1 MKRKTANTVTFQQLK
16 FSGGQGFPA
25 CAGDMKSR
33 KLRRT
38 LCYGTVVKH
47 NKRNGEMNSTFKI
60 VFNRARG
67 AMTVVNEMTKSHQ
80 TGRKA
85 AVAVAVAGALAF
97 STSVQ
102 AYVYVEAQG
111 QDKTVTQAHVVSQDG
126 DRVVGGWS
134 NWSEAAEKAALN
146 NTVTVKSGDWGMVL
160 GGHYT
165 SGGAEVDH
173 SAVQNTHV
181 VINGGTVSKSVVGG
195 TGGTDNQKLVRHNKT
210 AVASVTINGGSF
222 GTAQPTTDCTELF
235 VLGGDLMKHK
245 GDNGGG
251 NINAYAESEIGATH
265 VTIKGGTFNSAV
277 VGGSAAIVYY
287 GNANKGA
294 KTTVGTTNV
303 TIEGGTFNHAIV
315 AGGLASGHRTH
326 SFVTEAN
333 LSVIAKDKDLA
344 VNDSIFA
351 GGVRRMD
358 SFGGSGG
365 SVEVKHATVRVEDV
379 NVKGGIYG
387 TSASLKML
395 TEKVQVDG
403 KEKEK
408 ITGWEFKPLEI
419 DGAVATVLTDM
430 TLVNVIAKESILG
443 EKSTLNVH
451 GKVELGELK
460 AKGVKISLFD
470 APANTPKVQTF
481 AEDVPQTGTQLNL
494 GTLTGTGNSFYFA
507 TSDASVNIA
516 KNGNENTPDAD
527 KPLID
532 SITGSGSV
540 NDDVAGDLNELASM
554 VTVGGTSGAEV
565 LKNTDLKLES
575 GDVFGET
582 TGTIN
587 KEGKLEDV
595 KTSVNMNNVRI
606 AEFAMRTP
614 MQIAR
619 IESNDLRKR
628 LGDIRS
634 SEGATGVWARYDGG
648 RFSGGEFENK
658 FNKVQVGAD
667 TALAAYGSRLG
678 LSFSYTQG
686 DADMSGISADTDAYS
701 LAAYGMWFGEAG
713 QFADVIGRVG
723 TVDTDLATRTYK
735 TNYDQ
740 LMLSLSGEFGWRFDL
755 TDTFYAE
762 PSAELTYTRVDGET
776 FKANSNTLG
785 IDDYDSM
792 VGRIGAT
799 AGLNCSQG
807 RGGVYARFG
816 VAHEFMGDGRFT
828 AVNAAGTAADPI
840 EVDGKDTW
848 VEYAV
853 GANFNITKQTY
864 VWADLERTSGAEV
877 DEDWRATIGVRH
889 AF

>member
-1 MKRKTANTVTFQQLK
+1 
-16 FSGGQGFPA
+16 
-25 CAGDMKSR
+25 
-33 KLRRT
+33 
-38 LCYGTVVKH
+38 
-47 NKRNGEMNSTFKI
+47 MNSTFKI

-97 STSVQ
+97 SAGVQ
-102 AYVYVEAQG
+102 ASEYVEAQG
-111 QDKTVTQAHVVSQDG
+111 QDKTVTQADVEKG
-126 DRVVGGWS
+126 GKRVVGGWR
-134 NWSEAAEKAALN
+134 NWSDTAQQAKLN
-146 NTVTVKSGDWGMVL
+146 NTVTVESGEWQLVI
-160 GGHYT
+160 GGHY
-165 SGGAEVDH
+165 SGVADKAITH
-173 SAVQNTHV
+173 SVENTNV
-181 VINGGTVSKSVVGG
+181 VINGGSITKSVVGG
-195 TGGTDNQKLVRHNKT
+195 TGASDNLEVTRINKN

-222 GTAQPTTDCTELF
+222 GVAGEVGNATELF
-235 VLGGDLMKHK
+235 VVGGDLMKHR
-245 GDNGGG
+245 GGYREEESWPDLT
-251 NINAYAESEIGATH
+251 NAYAESEIGATH
-265 VTIKGGTFNSAV
+265 VTIKDGTFNSAI

-315 AGGLASGHRTH
+315 AGGLASGHKTH

-333 LSVIAKDKDLA
+333 LSVIAKDKAL
-344 VNDSIFA
+344 VVKDSIFA

-358 SFGGSGG
+358 SLGGSGG
-365 SVEVKHATVRVEDV
+365 SVKVDHATVRVEGV
-379 NVKGGIYG
+379 EVQGGIYG
-387 TSASLKML
+387 THAAL
-395 TEKVQVDG
+395 TGTQSTTDSN
-403 KEKEK
+403 K
-408 ITGWEFKPLEI
+408 ISKWNYNPLEI

-430 TLVNVIAKESILG
+430 TLVNVSAKESILG

-451 GKVELGELK
+451 GKVELGDLK
-460 AKGVKISLFD
+460 ATGVKISLFD
-470 APANTPKVQTF
+470 APNSPKVQTF
-481 AEDVPQTGTQLNL
+481 DEAAPQTGTQLNL

-554 VTVGGTSGAEV
+554 ITVGDKTGADV

-587 KEGKLEDV
+587 EEGKLEDV

-628 LGDIRS
+628 MGDIRS
-634 SEGATGVWARYDGG
+634 SEGVTGVWARYDGG

-853 GANFNITKQTY
+853 GANFNITMQTY

>member
-1 MKRKTANTVTFQQLK
+1 MKWKATKIPLYSNGLSFL
-16 FSGGQGFPA
+16 GGGGGGAGFPA

-85 AVAVAVAGALAF
+85 AVAVAVAGGLAF
-97 STSVQ
+97 SVGVHAAVS
-102 AYVYVEAQG
+102 VYVEGAG
-111 QDKTVTQAHVVSQDG
+111 KDITVTEANIISNFDN
-126 DRVVGGWS
+126 RVVGGW
-134 NWSEAAEKAALN
+134 NKWSDTAQQAALN
-146 NTVTVKSGDWGMVL
+146 NTVTVQSGKWNMAI
-160 GGHYT
+160 GGHY
-165 SGGAEVDH
+165 SGDRDKAITH
-173 SAVQNTHV
+173 SVENTNV
-181 VINGGTVSKSVVGG
+181 VINGGEVYAVVGG
-195 TGGTDNQKLVRHNKT
+195 TGGSDNLKVARSNKN

-222 GTAQPTTDCTELF
+222 GTTDYKTDCTELF
-235 VLGGDLMKHK
+235 VLGGDLMKH
-245 GDNGGG
+245 GGSYSG
-251 NINAYAESEIGATH
+251 IIDAEAESEIGATH

-303 TIEGGTFNHAIV
+303 TIEGGTFNHGIV
-315 AGGLASGHRTH
+315 AGGLASGHKTH
-326 SFVTEAN
+326 SFVKEAN
-333 LSVIAKDKDLA
+333 LSIVAKDKAL
-344 VNDSIFA
+344 VVKNSIFA
-351 GGVRRMD
+351 GGLVRDDAYGNPAD
-358 SFGGSGG
+358 SSSTVG
-365 SVEVKHATVRVEDV
+365 HATVRVEG
-379 NVKGGIYG
+379 VKVEGGIYG
-387 TSASLKML
+387 TDATLSMVGNKQGWMYRPLLNTDGSA
-395 TEKVQVDG
+395 
-403 KEKEK
+403 
-408 ITGWEFKPLEI
+408 
-419 DGAVATVLTDM
+419 ATVRTDM
-430 TLVNVIAKESILG
+430 TLVNVTATKSILG
-443 EKSTLNVH
+443 KDSTLNVH
-451 GKVELGELK
+451 GKVKLNELK
-460 AKGVKISLFD
+460 ATDVKISLFD

-481 AEDVPQTGTQLNL
+481 ADDAPQTGTQLNL
-494 GTLTGTGNSFYFA
+494 DKLTGTGNSFYFA
-507 TSDASVNIA
+507 TSDASVNI
-516 KNGNENTPDAD
+516 KENGNAESET

-554 VTVGGTSGAEV
+554 ITVGDKTGADV

-582 TGTIN
+582 TGTLN
-587 KEGKLEDV
+587 ENGELEDV

-628 LGDIRS
+628 MGDIRS

-776 FKANSNTLG
+776 FKANGNTLG

>member
-1 MKRKTANTVTFQQLK
+1 
-16 FSGGQGFPA
+16 
-25 CAGDMKSR
+25 MKSR

-97 STSVQ
+97 SAGVQ
-102 AYVYVEAQG
+102 ASEYVEAQG
-111 QDKTVTQAHVVSQDG
+111 QDKTVTQADVEKG
-126 DRVVGGWS
+126 GKRVVGGWR
-134 NWSEAAEKAALN
+134 NWSDTAQQAKLN
-146 NTVTVKSGDWGMVL
+146 NTVTVESGEWQLVI
-160 GGHYT
+160 GGHY
-165 SGGAEVDH
+165 SGVADKAITH
-173 SAVQNTHV
+173 SVENTNV
-181 VINGGTVSKSVVGG
+181 VINGGSITKSVVGG
-195 TGGTDNQKLVRHNKT
+195 TGASDNLEVTRINKN

-222 GTAQPTTDCTELF
+222 GVAGEVGNTTELF
-235 VLGGDLMKHK
+235 VLGGDLMKHR
-245 GDNGGG
+245 GGFK
-251 NINAYAESEIGATH
+251 NDPKDPDLSDAYAESEIGATH
-265 VTIKGGTFNSAV
+265 VTIKDGTFNSAI

-315 AGGLASGHRTH
+315 AGGLASGHKTH

-333 LSVIAKDKDLA
+333 LSVIAKDKALV

-358 SFGGSGG
+358 SLGGSGG
-365 SVEVKHATVRVEDV
+365 SVKVDHATVRVEG
-379 NVKGGIYG
+379 VKVEGGIYG
-387 TSASLKML
+387 THAAL
-395 TEKVQVDG
+395 TGTQSTTNSNNISKWHYD
-403 KEKEK
+403 
-408 ITGWEFKPLEI
+408 PLEI

-430 TLVNVIAKESILG
+430 TLVNVSAKESILG
-443 EKSTLNVH
+443 EESTLNVH
-451 GKVELGELK
+451 GKVELGDLK
-460 AKGVKISLFD
+460 ATGVKISLFD
-470 APANTPKVQTF
+470 APNSPKVQTF
-481 AEDVPQTGTQLNL
+481 DEAAPQTGTQLNL
-494 GTLTGTGNSFYFA
+494 GKLTGTGNSFYFA
-507 TSDASVNIA
+507 TSDASVNIEM
-516 KNGNENTPDAD
+516 NGNAESET

-554 VTVGGTSGAEV
+554 ITVDDKTGAEV

-587 KEGKLEDV
+587 EEGKLEDV

-628 LGDIRS
+628 MGDIRS
-634 SEGATGVWARYDGG
+634 SEGVTGVWARYDGG

-686 DADMSGISADTDAYS
+686 DAGMSGISADTDAYS

-776 FKANSNTLG
+776 FKANGNTLG

>member
-1 MKRKTANTVTFQQLK
+1 MPLYFNSLSFL
-16 FSGGQGFPA
+16 GGQGFPA

-97 STSVQ
+97 SAGVH
-102 AYVYVEAQG
+102 AADPVYVEGAG
-111 QDKTVTQAHVVSQDG
+111 KDITVTKAHITPNVG
-126 DRVVGGWS
+126 NRVVGGW
-134 NWSEAAEKAALN
+134 NKWSDTAQQAALN
-146 NTVTVKSGDWGMVL
+146 NTVTVEGGEWQLVI

-165 SGGAEVDH
+165 SKENEVDH

-181 VINGGTVSKSVVGG
+181 VINGGTITKSVVGG
-195 TGGTDNQKLVRHNKT
+195 TAGTDNQKLVRNNKS
-210 AVASVTINGGSF
+210 AVANVTINGGSF
-222 GTAQPTTDCTELF
+222 GAEGEVGNATELF
-235 VLGGDLMKHK
+235 VLGGDLMKH
-245 GDNGGG
+245 GGSYSG
-251 NINAYAESEIGATH
+251 IIDAYAESEIGATH
-265 VTIKGGTFNSAV
+265 VTIKDGTFNSAI

-315 AGGLASGHRTH
+315 AGGLASGHKTH

-333 LSVIAKDKDLA
+333 LSVIAKDKAL
-344 VNDSIFA
+344 VVKDSIFA

-358 SFGGSGG
+358 SLGGSGG
-365 SVEVKHATVRVEDV
+365 SVKVDHATVRVEGV
-379 NVKGGIYG
+379 EVQGGIYG
-387 TSASLKML
+387 THAAL
-395 TEKVQVDG
+395 TGTQSTTDSN
-403 KEKEK
+403 K
-408 ITGWEFKPLEI
+408 ISKWNYNPLEI

-430 TLVNVIAKESILG
+430 TLVNVTAKESILG
-443 EKSTLNVH
+443 KDSTLNVH
-451 GKVELGELK
+451 GKVELGDLK

>member
-1 MKRKTANTVTFQQLK
+1 
-16 FSGGQGFPA
+16 
-25 CAGDMKSR
+25 
-33 KLRRT
+33 
-38 LCYGTVVKH
+38 
-47 NKRNGEMNSTFKI
+47 MNSTFKI

-111 QDKTVTQAHVVSQDG
+111 QDKTVTQANVVSQDG

-160 GGHYT
+160 GGHFS

-195 TGGTDNQKLVRHNKT
+195 TGGTDNQKLVRHNKS

-222 GTAQPTTDCTELF
+222 GTTNYTTDCTELF

-245 GDNGGG
+245 GDAFGG
-251 NINAYAESEIGATH
+251 NINAEAESEIGATH

-303 TIEGGTFNHAIV
+303 TIEGGTFNHGIV
-315 AGGLASGHRTH
+315 AGGLASGHQTH
-326 SFVTEAN
+326 SFVKEAN
-333 LSVIAKDKDLA
+333 LSIVDRGKAPKVE
-344 VNDSIFA
+344 VNKSIFA
-351 GGVRRMD
+351 GGLVRDDAYGNPAD
-358 SFGGSGG
+358 SSSTVG
-365 SVEVKHATVRVEDV
+365 HATVRVEG
-379 NVKGGIYG
+379 VKVGGGIYG
-387 TSASLKML
+387 TDATLSMVGDK
-395 TEKVQVDG
+395 Q
-403 KEKEK
+403 
-408 ITGWEFKPLEI
+408 GWEYRPLLNT
-419 DGAVATVLTDM
+419 DGSAATVLTDM
-430 TLVNVIAKESILG
+430 TLVNVSATESILG
-443 EKSTLNVH
+443 KDSTLNVH
-451 GKVELGELK
+451 GNVELGELK
-460 AKGVKISLFD
+460 ATGVKISLFD

-494 GTLTGTGNSFYFA
+494 NKLTGTGNSFYFA
-507 TSDASVNIA
+507 TSDASVHI
-516 KNGNENTPDAD
+516 KENGNAD
-527 KPLID
+527 ETKPLID

-554 VTVGGTSGAEV
+554 ITVGDKTGAEV
-565 LKNTDLKLES
+565 LKKTELKLES

-582 TGTIN
+582 TGKIN
-587 KEGKLEDV
+587 EKGELENV
-595 KTSVNMNNVRI
+595 ETSVNMNNVRI

-686 DADMSGISADTDAYS
+686 DADMSGMSGISADTDAYS

-828 AVNAAGTAADPI
+828 AVNAAGTVADPI

>member
-1 MKRKTANTVTFQQLK
+1 
-16 FSGGQGFPA
+16 
-25 CAGDMKSR
+25 MKSR

-97 STSVQ
+97 SAGVQ
-102 AYVYVEAQG
+102 ASEYVEAQG
-111 QDKTVTQAHVVSQDG
+111 QDKTVTQADVEKG
-126 DRVVGGWS
+126 GKRVVGGWR
-134 NWSEAAEKAALN
+134 NWSGTAQQAKLN
-146 NTVTVKSGDWGMVL
+146 NTVTVESGEWQLVI
-160 GGHYT
+160 GGHY
-165 SGGAEVDH
+165 SGVADKAITH
-173 SAVQNTHV
+173 SVENTNV
-181 VINGGTVSKSVVGG
+181 VINGGSITKSVVGG
-195 TGGTDNQKLVRHNKT
+195 TGASDNLEVTRINKN

-222 GTAQPTTDCTELF
+222 GVAGEVGNTTELF
-235 VLGGDLMKHK
+235 VLGGDLMKHR
-245 GDNGGG
+245 GGFK
-251 NINAYAESEIGATH
+251 NDPKDPDLSDAYAESEIGATH
-265 VTIKGGTFNSAV
+265 VTIKDGTFNSAI

-315 AGGLASGHRTH
+315 AGGLASGHKTH

-333 LSVIAKDKDLA
+333 LSVIAKDKALV

-358 SFGGSGG
+358 SLGGSGG
-365 SVEVKHATVRVEDV
+365 SVKVDHATVRIEGVKVE
-379 NVKGGIYG
+379 GGIYG
-387 TSASLKML
+387 THAAL
-395 TEKVQVDG
+395 TGTQSTTNSNNISKWHYD
-403 KEKEK
+403 
-408 ITGWEFKPLEI
+408 PLEI

-430 TLVNVIAKESILG
+430 TLVNVTAKESILG
-443 EKSTLNVH
+443 KDSTLNVH

-460 AKGVKISLFD
+460 ATGVKISLFD

-481 AEDVPQTGTQLNL
+481 AEAASQTGTQLNL
-494 GTLTGTGNSFYFA
+494 EKLTGTGNSFYFA

-516 KNGNENTPDAD
+516 KNGNEGTADKD

-686 DADMSGISADTDAYS
+686 DADMSGMSGISADTDAYS

-776 FKANSNTLG
+776 FKANGNTLG

>member
-1 MKRKTANTVTFQQLK
+1 
-16 FSGGQGFPA
+16 
-25 CAGDMKSR
+25 
-33 KLRRT
+33 
-38 LCYGTVVKH
+38 
-47 NKRNGEMNSTFKI
+47 MNSTFKI

-102 AYVYVEAQG
+102 ANVYVEAQG
-111 QDKTVTQAHVVSQDG
+111 QDKTVTQANVVSQDG

-160 GGHYT
+160 GGHFS

-181 VINGGTVSKSVVGG
+181 VINGGTITKSVVGG
-195 TGGTDNQKLVRHNKT
+195 TAGTDNQKLVRNNKS
-210 AVASVTINGGSF
+210 AVANVTINGGSF
-222 GTAQPTTDCTELF
+222 GAEGEVGNATELF
-235 VLGGDLMKHK
+235 VLGGDLMKH
-245 GDNGGG
+245 GGSYSG
-251 NINAYAESEIGATH
+251 IIDAYAESEIGATH
-265 VTIKGGTFNSAV
+265 VTIKDGTFNSAI

-315 AGGLASGHRTH
+315 AGGLASGHNTH

-333 LSVIAKDKDLA
+333 LSVVAKDKALV

-358 SFGGSGG
+358 SLGGSGG
-365 SVEVKHATVRVEDV
+365 SVKVDHATVRVEG
-379 NVKGGIYG
+379 VKVEGGIYG
-387 TSASLKML
+387 THAAL
-395 TEKVQVDG
+395 TGTQSTTNSNNISKWHYD
-403 KEKEK
+403 
-408 ITGWEFKPLEI
+408 PLEI

-430 TLVNVIAKESILG
+430 TLVNVSAKKSILG

-451 GKVELGELK
+451 GKVELGDLK
-460 AKGVKISLFD
+460 ATGVKISLFD
-470 APANTPKVQTF
+470 APNSPKVQTF
-481 AEDVPQTGTQLNL
+481 AEAETGTQLNL

-507 TSDASVNIA
+507 TSDASVNIE
-516 KNGNENTPDAD
+516 KNGNAVSET

-554 VTVGGTSGAEV
+554 ITVGDKTGAEV

-582 TGTIN
+582 TGTLN
-587 KEGKLEDV
+587 ENGELEDV

>member
-1 MKRKTANTVTFQQLK
+1 
-16 FSGGQGFPA
+16 
-25 CAGDMKSR
+25 MKSR

-97 STSVQ
+97 SAGVQ
-102 AYVYVEAQG
+102 ASEYVEAQG
-111 QDKTVTQAHVVSQDG
+111 QDKTVTQADVEKG
-126 DRVVGGWS
+126 GKRVVGGWR
-134 NWSEAAEKAALN
+134 NWSDTAQQAKLN
-146 NTVTVKSGDWGMVL
+146 NTVTVESGEWQLVI
-160 GGHYT
+160 GGHY
-165 SGGAEVDH
+165 SGVADKAITH
-173 SAVQNTHV
+173 SVENTNV
-181 VINGGTVSKSVVGG
+181 VINGGSITKSVVGG
-195 TGGTDNQKLVRHNKT
+195 TGASDNLEVTRINKN
-210 AVASVTINGGSF
+210 AVASVTFNGGSF
-222 GTAQPTTDCTELF
+222 GVAGEVGNTTELF
-235 VLGGDLMKHK
+235 VLGGDLMKHR
-245 GDNGGG
+245 GGFK
-251 NINAYAESEIGATH
+251 NDPKDPDLSDAYAESEIGATH
-265 VTIKGGTFNSAV
+265 VTIKDGTFNSAI

-315 AGGLASGHRTH
+315 AGGLASGHKTH

-333 LSVIAKDKDLA
+333 LSVIAKDKALV

-358 SFGGSGG
+358 SLGGSGG
-365 SVEVKHATVRVEDV
+365 SVKVDHATVRVEG
-379 NVKGGIYG
+379 VKVEGGIYG
-387 TSASLKML
+387 THAAL
-395 TEKVQVDG
+395 TGTQSTTNSNNISKWHYD
-403 KEKEK
+403 
-408 ITGWEFKPLEI
+408 PLEI

-430 TLVNVIAKESILG
+430 TLVNVSAKESILG
-443 EKSTLNVH
+443 EESTLNVH
-451 GKVELGELK
+451 GKVELGDLK
-460 AKGVKISLFD
+460 ATGVKISLFD
-470 APANTPKVQTF
+470 APNSPKVQTF
-481 AEDVPQTGTQLNL
+481 DEAAPQTGTQLNL
-494 GTLTGTGNSFYFA
+494 GKLTGTGNSFYFA
-507 TSDASVNIA
+507 TSDASVNIEM
-516 KNGNENTPDAD
+516 NGNAESET

-554 VTVGGTSGAEV
+554 ITVDDKTGAEV

-587 KEGKLEDV
+587 EEGKLEDV
-595 KTSVNMNNVRI
+595 KTCVNMNNVRI

-628 LGDIRS
+628 MGDIRS
-634 SEGATGVWARYDGG
+634 SEGVTGVWARYDGG

-667 TALAAYGSRLG
+667 TALAAYSSRLG

-686 DADMSGISADTDAYS
+686 DADMSGMSGISADTDAYS

-776 FKANSNTLG
+776 FKANGNTLG

>member
-1 MKRKTANTVTFQQLK
+1 MG
-16 FSGGQGFPA
+16 GGQGFPA
-25 CAGDMKSR
+25 CVGDMKSR
-33 KLRRT
+33 ILRRT

-97 STSVQ
+97 SAGVQ
-102 AYVYVEAQG
+102 ASEYVEAQG
-111 QDKTVTQAHVVSQDG
+111 QDKTVTQADVEKG
-126 DRVVGGWS
+126 GKRVVGGWR
-134 NWSEAAEKAALN
+134 NWSGTAQQAKLN
-146 NTVTVKSGDWGMVL
+146 NTVTVESGEWQLVI
-160 GGHYT
+160 GGHY
-165 SGGAEVDH
+165 SGVADKAITH
-173 SAVQNTHV
+173 SVENTNV
-181 VINGGTVSKSVVGG
+181 VINGGSITKSVVGG
-195 TGGTDNQKLVRHNKT
+195 TGASDNLEVTRINKN
-210 AVASVTINGGSF
+210 AVASVTINGGFF
-222 GTAQPTTDCTELF
+222 GVAGEVGNTTELF
-235 VLGGDLMKHK
+235 VLGGDLMKHR
-245 GDNGGG
+245 GGFK
-251 NINAYAESEIGATH
+251 NDPKDPDLSDAYAESEIGATH
-265 VTIKGGTFNSAV
+265 VTIKDGTFNSAI

-315 AGGLASGHRTH
+315 AGGLASGHKTH

-333 LSVIAKDKDLA
+333 LSVIAKDKALV

-358 SFGGSGG
+358 SLGGSGG
-365 SVEVKHATVRVEDV
+365 SVKVDHATVRVEG
-379 NVKGGIYG
+379 VKVEGGIYG
-387 TSASLKML
+387 THAAL
-395 TEKVQVDG
+395 TGTQSTTNSNNISKWHYD
-403 KEKEK
+403 
-408 ITGWEFKPLEI
+408 PLEI

-430 TLVNVIAKESILG
+430 TLVNVSAKESILG
-443 EKSTLNVH
+443 EESTLNVH
-451 GKVELGELK
+451 GKVELGDLK
-460 AKGVKISLFD
+460 ATGVKISLFD
-470 APANTPKVQTF
+470 APNSPKVQTF
-481 AEDVPQTGTQLNL
+481 DEAAPQTGTQLNL
-494 GTLTGTGNSFYFA
+494 GKLTGTGNSFYFA
-507 TSDASVNIA
+507 TSDASVNIEM
-516 KNGNENTPDAD
+516 NGNAESET

-554 VTVGGTSGAEV
+554 ITVDDKTGAEV

-587 KEGKLEDV
+587 EEGKLEDV

-628 LGDIRS
+628 MGDIRS
-634 SEGATGVWARYDGG
+634 SEGVTGVWARYDGG

-686 DADMSGISADTDAYS
+686 DADMSGMSGISADTDAYS

-776 FKANSNTLG
+776 FKANGNTLG

>member
-1 MKRKTANTVTFQQLK
+1 MLLY
-16 FSGGQGFPA
+16 FSNLSFLGGQGFPA

-97 STSVQ
+97 SAGVQ
-102 AYVYVEAQG
+102 ASEYVEAQG
-111 QDKTVTQAHVVSQDG
+111 QDKTVTQADVEKG
-126 DRVVGGWS
+126 GKRVVGGWR
-134 NWSEAAEKAALN
+134 NWSDTAQQAKLN
-146 NTVTVKSGDWGMVL
+146 NTVTVESGEWQLVI
-160 GGHYT
+160 GGHY
-165 SGGAEVDH
+165 SGVADKAITH
-173 SAVQNTHV
+173 SVENTNV
-181 VINGGTVSKSVVGG
+181 VINGGSITKSVVGG
-195 TGGTDNQKLVRHNKT
+195 TGASDNLEVTRINKN

-222 GTAQPTTDCTELF
+222 GVAGEVGNTTELF
-235 VLGGDLMKHK
+235 VLGGDLMKHR
-245 GDNGGG
+245 GGFK
-251 NINAYAESEIGATH
+251 NDPKDPDLSDAYAESEIGATH
-265 VTIKGGTFNSAV
+265 VTIKDGTFNSAI

-315 AGGLASGHRTH
+315 AGGLASGHKTH

-333 LSVIAKDKDLA
+333 LSVIAKDKALV

-358 SFGGSGG
+358 SLGGSGG
-365 SVEVKHATVRVEDV
+365 SVKVDHATVRVEG
-379 NVKGGIYG
+379 VKVEGGIYG
-387 TSASLKML
+387 THAAL
-395 TEKVQVDG
+395 TGTQSTTNSNNISKWHYD
-403 KEKEK
+403 
-408 ITGWEFKPLEI
+408 PLEI

-430 TLVNVIAKESILG
+430 TLVNVSAKESILG
-443 EKSTLNVH
+443 EESTLNVH
-451 GKVELGELK
+451 GKVELGDLK
-460 AKGVKISLFD
+460 ATGVKISLFD
-470 APANTPKVQTF
+470 APNSPKVQTF
-481 AEDVPQTGTQLNL
+481 DEAAPQTGTQLNL
-494 GTLTGTGNSFYFA
+494 GKLTGTGNSFYFA
-507 TSDASVNIA
+507 TSDASVNIEM
-516 KNGNENTPDAD
+516 NGNAESET

-554 VTVGGTSGAEV
+554 ITVDDKTGAEV

-587 KEGKLEDV
+587 EEGKLEDV

-628 LGDIRS
+628 MGDIRS
-634 SEGATGVWARYDGG
+634 SEGVTGVWARYDGG

-686 DADMSGISADTDAYS
+686 DADMSGISADTDAFS

-776 FKANSNTLG
+776 FKANGNTLG

>member
-1 MKRKTANTVTFQQLK
+1 
-16 FSGGQGFPA
+16 
-25 CAGDMKSR
+25 
-33 KLRRT
+33 
-38 LCYGTVVKH
+38 
-47 NKRNGEMNSTFKI
+47 MNSTFKI

-97 STSVQ
+97 SAGVQ
-102 AYVYVEAQG
+102 ASEYVEAQG
-111 QDKTVTQAHVVSQDG
+111 QDKTVTQADVEKG
-126 DRVVGGWS
+126 GKRVVGGWR
-134 NWSEAAEKAALN
+134 NWSGTAQQAKLN
-146 NTVTVKSGDWGMVL
+146 NTVTVESGEWQLVI
-160 GGHYT
+160 GGHY
-165 SGGAEVDH
+165 SGVADKAITH
-173 SAVQNTHV
+173 SVENTNV
-181 VINGGTVSKSVVGG
+181 VINGGSITKSVVGG
-195 TGGTDNQKLVRHNKT
+195 TGASDNLEVTRINKN

-222 GTAQPTTDCTELF
+222 GVAGEVGNTTELF
-235 VLGGDLMKHK
+235 VLGGDLMKHR
-245 GDNGGG
+245 GGFK
-251 NINAYAESEIGATH
+251 NDPKDPDLSDAYAESEIGATH
-265 VTIKGGTFNSAV
+265 VTIKDGTFNSAI

-315 AGGLASGHRTH
+315 AGGLASGHKTH

-333 LSVIAKDKDLA
+333 LSVIAKDKALV

-358 SFGGSGG
+358 SLGGSGG
-365 SVEVKHATVRVEDV
+365 SVKVDHATVRVEG
-379 NVKGGIYG
+379 VKVEGGIYG
-387 TSASLKML
+387 THAAL
-395 TEKVQVDG
+395 TGTQSTTNSNNISKWHYD
-403 KEKEK
+403 
-408 ITGWEFKPLEI
+408 PLEI

-430 TLVNVIAKESILG
+430 TLVNVSAKESILG
-443 EKSTLNVH
+443 EESTLNVH
-451 GKVELGELK
+451 GKVELGDLK
-460 AKGVKISLFD
+460 ATGVKISLFD
-470 APANTPKVQTF
+470 APNSPKVQTF
-481 AEDVPQTGTQLNL
+481 DEAAPQTGTQLNL
-494 GTLTGTGNSFYFA
+494 GKLTGTGNSFYFA
-507 TSDASVNIA
+507 TSDASVNIEM
-516 KNGNENTPDAD
+516 NGNAESET

-554 VTVGGTSGAEV
+554 ITVDDKTGAEV

-587 KEGKLEDV
+587 EEGKIEDV

-628 LGDIRS
+628 MGDIRS
-634 SEGATGVWARYDGG
+634 SEGVTGVWARYDGG

-686 DADMSGISADTDAYS
+686 DADMSGMSGISADTDAYS

-735 TNYDQ
+735 THYDQ

-776 FKANSNTLG
+776 FKANGNTLG